1 MKDFAAYDNS
11 PRTDRTVHPVEG
23 TPAAAALVRKLPK
36 TLSLGTV
43 GWYHPSWR
51 GTVYDRFTGER
62 PDWFQTYA
70 AYAAHPLFRTT
81 EWVLSRR
88 RRTDE
93 RDWQRIALLTPSD
106 FSPLI
111 RLSGRVTD
119 PVLRQRRGEAAGE
132 NPEFLSIELVRETVT
147 EPIAKHFGANP
158 PGVLLDLLADPRRGA
173 YRPAE
178 RKAFYERLEV
188 FLARWRGETEAPLY
202 VNVRTPLLQ
211 TPALMKLLLKSGAY
225 PTLTLTSGGAS
236 LSAQLRS
243 LAWYDET
250 AGEAALRTPL
260 ILRWLAPQVPTHFRG
275 ERAGLDP
282 VTTTRLAYAAA
293 SALHAGRRVL
303 FLADEKAE
311 GNAPGTVTRFAESVA
326 ERLRKMREEAEREK
340 RNAPPDLPPLQP
352 SQK

>member
-11 PRTDRTVHPVEG
+11 PRTDRTVRPAEG
-23 TPAAAALVRKLPK
+23 TPAAAALARKLPK

-51 GTVYDRFTGER
+51 GTVYDRFTGDR

-70 AYAAHPLFRTT
+70 AYAAHPLFRAT

-88 RRTDE
+88 RRADE
-93 RDWQRIALLTPSD
+93 RDWQRIALLTPAD
-106 FSPLI
+106 FSLLI

-132 NPEFLSIELVRETVT
+132 NPDFLSIELVREIAT
-147 EPIAKHFGANP
+147 EPIARHFGANP
-158 PGVLLDLLADPRRGA
+158 PGVLLDILADPRKGA
-173 YRPAE
+173 YRPAG

-188 FLARWRGETEAPLY
+188 FLARWREETEAPLY

-211 TPALMKLLLKSGAY
+211 TPALMKLLLKSGAQT
-225 PTLTLTSGGAS
+225 TLTLTSGGAS

-243 LAWYDET
+243 LAWYDEA
-250 AGEAALRTPL
+250 AGESAARSPL

-293 SALHAGRRVL
+293 SALSAGRRVL

-311 GNAPGTVTRFAESVA
+311 GDAPGTVMRFAESAA
-326 ERLRKMREEAEREK
+326 ERLRRMREESERAK